1 MKQTSDNLLM
11 FRFFFPLLIALCVCV
26 ALLIGFIRKEV
37 EEKYK
42 KTPTIISKKKHH
54 NMGGMKNIY
63 HRHIEAQI
71 TNSKCI
77 NKSNRKQTERY
88 QTIFRNETLKN
99 PFCYMI
105 VRACA
110 SFVISRRRA
119 ILVFFYNIIEQQ

>member
-1 MKQTSDNLLM
+1 
-11 FRFFFPLLIALCVCV
+11 
-26 ALLIGFIRKEV
+26 
-37 EEKYK
+37 
-42 KTPTIISKKKHH
+42 
-54 NMGGMKNIY
+54 MKNN
-63 HRHIEAQI
+63 HRYIEAQI

-105 VRACA
+105 VGACA
-110 SFVISRRRA
+110 SFEISRRRA